1 MRFDIFG
8 YSDKGGRGHNEDASG
23 YAAGGDGGIFVVADG
38 LGGHAYGELASECV
52 KEALLGSWTPGVS
65 DRRSW
70 LEGAIETAN
79 KRIMDIAEEKNTIL
93 KSTVVALAI
102 DGTKA
107 IWAHS
112 GDSRLYMFHDGE
124 LAAYTDD
131 HSVAYKKYKAGEI
144 TREDIATDEDQ
155 SSLLRALGG
164 ETHYEPVIT
173 VCGRELTAGDAF
185 ILCSDGAWEYI
196 KDEEILTELLDS
208 DTAKEW
214 GKAMLGR
221 ILSRVSGKNDNITL
235 MTIRLCR

>member
-1 MRFDIFG
+1 MRFDVYGF
-8 YSDKGGRGHNEDASG
+8 SDKGGRNHNEDASG
-23 YAAGGDGGIFVVADG
+23 YAASGDSGIFVVADG
-38 LGGHAYGELASECV
+38 LGGHAYGELASACV
-52 KEALLGSWTPGVS
+52 KETLLGSWTPQMP

-93 KSTVVALAI
+93 KSTVVALTI
-102 DGTKA
+102 DGTRA
-107 IWAHS
+107 VWAHS

-144 TREDIATDEDQ
+144 SRDDIATDEDQ

-164 ETHYEPVIT
+164 DSHYEPVIT
-173 VCGRELTAGDAF
+173 ECGRELEGGDAF

-196 KDEEILTELLDS
+196 KDGEMVADLLDS
-208 DTAKEW
+208 NSSEQWCKV
-214 GKAMLGR
+214 MLGR
-221 ILSRVSGKNDNITL
+221 IMSRVKGKNDNITL
-235 MTIRLCR
+235 MAIRLLP

>member
-1 MRFDIFG
+1 MRFDVYG

-52 KEALLGSWTPGVS
+52 KEVLLGSWAPAAA
-65 DRRSW
+65 DRKVW
-70 LEGAIETAN
+70 LADAIETAN
-79 KRIMDIAEEKNTIL
+79 KRIMEIAEEKQTIL
-93 KSTVVALAI
+93 KSTVLALAI

-107 IWAHS
+107 VWAHS

-144 TREDIATDEDQ
+144 SREDIATDEAQ

-164 ETHYEPVIT
+164 ATHYEPVIT

-196 KDEEILTELLDS
+196 RDEEMLADLLDS
-208 DTAKEW
+208 TSAEQW
-214 GKAMLGR
+214 GQAMLSR
-221 ILSRVSGKNDNITL
+221 ILNRVSGKNDNITL
-235 MTIRLCR
+235 MAVRLNR

>member
-1 MRFDIFG
+1 MRFDVFG
-8 YSDKGGRGHNEDASG
+8 YSDRGGRSHNEDSSG
-23 YAAGGDGGIFVVADG
+23 YATGGDSGIFVVADG
-38 LGGHAYGELASECV
+38 LGGHAYGELASACV
-52 KEALLGSWTPGVS
+52 KETLLGGWTPETP

-70 LEGAIETAN
+70 IEGAIETAN
-79 KRIMDIAEEKNTIL
+79 KRIMEIAEEKNTIL

-102 DGTKA
+102 DGTRA

-112 GDSRLYMFHDGE
+112 GDSRLYMFHKGE

-144 TREDIATDEDQ
+144 GRDDIATDEDQ

-173 VCGRELTAGDAF
+173 ECGRELTAGDAF

-196 KDEEILTELLDS
+196 KDEEMVTDLLDS
-208 DTAKEW
+208 DSADKW
-214 GKAMLGR
+214 GKVMLGR
-221 ILSRVSGKNDNITL
+221 VMRRVKGKNDNITL
-235 MTIRLCR
+235 MAIRLLS